1 MSNAFQKLSDW
12 MLRALTARRNPSE
25 CDESIRRHLAQTG
38 EQDHGLAAVREIL
51 ALRLLEITAF
61 EGAMSTSDTDK
72 LRYAER
78 RETLRCLYLELEH
91 RLEDAKKW
99 RKQQEQSGNVI

>member
-1 MSNAFQKLSDW
+1 MNIKERIEQFVLGALLNRQPLSE
-12 MLRALTARRNPSE
+12 RE
-25 CDESIRRHLAQTG
+25 QSIRRHLAQTG

-51 ALRLLEITAF
+51 ALRLLEVTAY

-78 RETLRCLYLELEH
+78 RETLRCLYAEIEQ
-91 RLEDAKKW
+91 RVEAVKAE
-99 RKQQEQSGNVI
+99 KQKAES